1 MPEREAA
8 GINSEC
14 QISEEAM
21 ENEKTVSQVTL
32 FSEYRL
38 RKEKK
43 KKREKAPI
51 LQKQQEQQQKR
62 TYMTT

>member
-43 KKREKAPI
+43 KREK
-51 LQKQQEQQQKR
+51 KR
-62 TYMTT
+62 RFFKNNKNNNKKERI